1 MFTFAI
7 PIYGS
12 RIGLSASSI
21 GLVLGSFSVATFV
34 IRGLPACD
42 LAAADRVA
50 APHGIPGNR
59 SRGLLLFP
67 LLERA
72 SFLMAVPSCSA

>member
-21 GLVLGSFSVATFV
+21 GLVLGSFFRATSV
-34 IRGLPACD
+34 IRGLLPAISRR
-42 LAAADRVA
+42 LTAWPLLTVSLRRGG
-50 APHGIPGNR
+50 GIP
-59 SRGLLLFP
+59 SFP
-67 LLERA
+67 LLSAR
-72 SFLMAVPSCSA
+72 PS

>member
-21 GLVLGSFSVATFV
+21 GLVLGSFPL
-34 IRGLPACD
+34 RLRHPGLLPAISRR
-42 LAAADRVA
+42 LTAWPLSR
-50 APHGIPGNR
+50 IPGNR
-59 SRGLLLFP
+59 SRGLLP
-67 LLERA
+67 VSAARA
-72 SFLMAVPSCSA
+72 RELPDGRCLPARP

>member
-21 GLVLGSFSVATFV
+21 GLVLGSFSAATFV
-34 IRGLPACD
+34 IRGLLP
-42 LAAADRVA
+42 RY
-50 APHGIPGNR
+50 
-59 SRGLLLFP
+59 RGG
-67 LLERA
+67 
-72 SFLMAVPSCSA
+72 